1 VKALLVFLAVC
12 SLATQAIAAAP
23 KQLGRHK
30 AWSSWALMAP
40 SGRECFAHSVPSKS
54 EGNYN
59 KRGSVSVSVTHRP
72 GDRVVNELAF
82 STGYTLKK
90 KSEVVVVI
98 DGRSFRL
105 FVDGETAY
113 ARDPSAD
120 ATIVDAMIKGSRMR
134 VEGVSSR
141 GTKTVDS
148 YSLSGFSSAYRS
160 ITKSCQVK

>member
-1 VKALLVFLAVC
+1 MTLCV
-12 SLATQAIAAAP
+12 LATPAIAAEP

-30 AWSSWALMAP
+30 AWSSWVVMAP
-40 SGRECFAHSVPSKS
+40 SGRECFAHSVPRKS
-54 EGNYN
+54 EGNYS

-82 STGYTLKK
+82 SAGYTLKK
-90 KSEVVVVI
+90 QSEVVVVI
-98 DGRSFRL
+98 DGRAFRL

-120 ATIVDAMIKGSRMR
+120 ATIVDAMIKGSQMR

-141 GTKTVDS
+141 GTETVDS

>member
-1 VKALLVFLAVC
+1 
-12 SLATQAIAAAP
+12 
-23 KQLGRHK
+23 
-30 AWSSWALMAP
+30 
-40 SGRECFAHSVPSKS
+40 
-54 EGNYN
+54 
-59 KRGSVSVSVTHRP
+59 VSVTHRP

-82 STGYTLKK
+82 SAGYTLKK
-90 KSEVVVVI
+90 QSEVVVVI
-98 DGRSFRL
+98 DGRAFRL

-120 ATIVDAMIKGSRMR
+120 ATIVDAMIKGSQMR

-141 GTKTVDS
+141 GTETVDS